1 MSNLLCKL
9 VVENKQH
16 KQLID
21 SAKPDDIHL
30 SNSSFLLPFSLY
42 GGILTNF
49 SWATVNFSIF
59 SSLKPAP
66 GMSPGV
72 RSTWSSSVLVIFN
85 LPQGP
90 FMPHFHAT
98 SVFFFLESEY
108 YRISLVWWVP
118 GIFAEESSPPRAKH
132 VWRTVEFA
140 VKLPDIRR
148 SRQQRDRCRP
158 LEGQKIIFC
167 VCVPNHR
174 QTFE

>member
-98 SVFFFLESEY
+98 SVFFFFFWNRSITEFLWFGGF
-108 YRISLVWWVP
+108 RAFSLKKALWQERNMY
-118 GIFAEESSPPRAKH
+118 GEQLSLRLNFLI
-132 VWRTVEFA
+132 
-140 VKLPDIRR
+140 
-148 SRQQRDRCRP
+148 
-158 LEGQKIIFC
+158 
-167 VCVPNHR
+167 
-174 QTFE
+174 

>member
-1 MSNLLCKL
+1 MIYTFQTVRSYY
-9 VVENKQH
+9 H
-16 KQLID
+16 F
-21 SAKPDDIHL
+21 H
-30 SNSSFLLPFSLY
+30 LY

-98 SVFFFLESEY
+98 SVFFFFFLESEY

-118 GIFAEESSPPRAKH
+118 GIFAEESSPARAKH

-148 SRQQRDRCRP
+148 SWQQRDRCRP

-167 VCVPNHR
+167 VYAKSQTNILISRETGR
-174 QTFE
+174 QD